1 MATIELFQRLSVA
14 LAIGL
19 LIGLERGWRSR
30 DDPEGER
37 AAGLRTHALAGLLGG
52 VWGAIALRT
61 QSSGG
66 AVALGLAF
74 TVFSAA
80 IALFRYR
87 ETVHDR
93 TYGATTVVA
102 AMLAFALGAFA
113 TLGDAQVA
121 AACGVA
127 VTALLALKSLL
138 HTWVKRLT
146 WEELRSGL
154 VLLAMTFIMLPLLP
168 NRTVDPWGA
177 VNPHAIWLMTI
188 MIAVLSFAG
197 YVAIKITGED
207 RGILITGIA
216 GGLVSSTATTVTLAR
231 LAREH
236 PARQSLLVA
245 GMLLSGATMV
255 ARVLGIVGI
264 VYPAMLARL
273 VLPLGAGGLVLALGG
288 LILMRRSRGATEGQS
303 RLDVAN
309 PFDLATVLKFGALL
323 TAITIAT
330 RLVTRM
336 TGHAG
341 AYALAAISG
350 LMDVDAIVLSMAQLV
365 PGELAVEVGANAIV
379 VAVAANTLAK
389 AGLSWITGGAGPGWR
404 MLLVSFLA
412 ITAGLVGLAAAR
424 PI

>member
-1 MATIELFQRLSVA
+1 MDTIELFQRLSVA

-52 VWGAIALRT
+52 VWGAIALRS

-80 IALFRYR
+80 IVLFRYR
-87 ETVHDR
+87 ETMHDR

-121 AACGVA
+121 AAGSVA
-127 VTALLALKSLL
+127 ATALLALKGLL

-154 VLLAMTFIMLPLLP
+154 VLMAMTFIMLPLLP

-188 MIAVLSFAG
+188 LIAVLSFAG
-197 YVAIKITGED
+197 YLAIKITGED

-216 GGLVSSTATTVTLAR
+216 GGLVSSTATTMTLAR
-231 LAREH
+231 LVREH

-264 VYPAMLARL
+264 INPAMLARL
-273 VLPLGAGGLVLALGG
+273 VLPLGAGGLVLAVGG
-288 LILMRRSRGATEGQS
+288 LLLMRRPRGATEGQS
-303 RLDVAN
+303 CLDVRN
-309 PFDLATVLKFGALL
+309 PFDSATVLKFGALL
-323 TAITIAT
+323 TAISIAT

-336 TGHAG
+336 AGNAG

-350 LMDVDAIVLSMAQLV
+350 LMDVDAIALSMAQLV
-365 PGELAVEVGANAIV
+365 PGELATEVGANAIV

-389 AGLSWITGGAGPGWR
+389 AGLSWIAGGAGPGWR
-404 MLLVSFLA
+404 MLLVSIFA
-412 ITAGLVGLAAAR
+412 ITAGLVGLAATR